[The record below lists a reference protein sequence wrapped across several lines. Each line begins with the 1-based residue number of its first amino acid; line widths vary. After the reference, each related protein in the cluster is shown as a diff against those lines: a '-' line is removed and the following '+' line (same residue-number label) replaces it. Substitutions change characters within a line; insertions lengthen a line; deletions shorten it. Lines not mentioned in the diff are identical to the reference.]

1 MLCDRSFCFPTL
13 HKSGDKV
20 LQRWRVLAFCRIAP
34 CLNVIWLNMRKQEQ
48 QTRDAKSKWLIFW
61 VALIFSSWE
70 RPKRLFS
77 QGMKSLCQGAHE
89 SGFQFIKFK
98 SLYKL
103 TESGYSKS
111 FTKPKSSPL
120 ASKLPSLER
129 QVAFTSVTSL
139 PGGKTPLTVGPKTQV
154 NVDHCNLSTSGTLM
168 VFRFPE
174 GAS

>member
-1 MLCDRSFCFPTL
+1 M
-13 HKSGDKV
+13 
-20 LQRWRVLAFCRIAP
+20 LQRWRVLAFCRIAL
-34 CLNVIWLNMRKQEQ
+34 CLNVIWLDMRKREQ
-48 QTRDAKSKWLIFW
+48 QTQEAKSKWLIF
-61 VALIFSSWE
+61 LSRFN
-70 RPKRLFS
+70 LFFVEKT
-77 QGMKSLCQGAHE
+77 QATFLE
-89 SGFQFIKFK
+89 GFEVPMSRSTWIQKFIKFE
-98 SLYKL
+98 SLQKL

-139 PGGKTPLTVGPKTQV
+139 PGGKTPLTVGPRTQV